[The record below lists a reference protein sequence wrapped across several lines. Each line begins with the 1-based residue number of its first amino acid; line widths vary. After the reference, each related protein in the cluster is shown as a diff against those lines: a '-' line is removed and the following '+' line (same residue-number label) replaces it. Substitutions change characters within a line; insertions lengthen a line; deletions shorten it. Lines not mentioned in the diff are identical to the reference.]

1 MPSLPPLQ
9 VCDRPERM
17 PKQDPASYDA
27 AQQAAAAALIAS
39 PRGEVRGPFVPLM
52 RSPELMDRTQKLGEF
67 LRYQCSVPERLR
79 EFAIIVAARIWSQ
92 AYEWHAHARLAH
104 AAGVAA
110 ETIQALVD
118 GELLQT
124 APEDERLV
132 YDFCAALHLTRQ
144 VDDALYARAI
154 ALLGERGTIELVG
167 LCGYYAYIAMVLN
180 VACVP
185 CPGTAFAVPAQD
197 QPIVATTSS
206 MPGN

>member
-9 VCDRPERM
+9 PCDRPERM
-17 PKQDPASYDA
+17 PKQNPASYDA
-27 AQQAAAAALIAS
+27 EQREAAAALVAG

-52 RSPELMDRTQKLGEF
+52 RSPELMDRTQRLGEF

-92 AYEWHAHARLAH
+92 AYEWQAHARLAR
-104 AAGVAA
+104 AAGVAS
-110 ETIQALVD
+110 ETIQALAD
-118 GELLQT
+118 GELSQT
-124 APEDERLV
+124 APEDEQLV
-132 YDFCAALHLTRQ
+132 YDFCSTLHMTRQ

-167 LCGYYAYIAMVLN
+167 LCGYYAYLAMVLN

-185 CPGTAFAVPAQD
+185 CPGNAFEVP
-197 QPIVATTSS
+197 T
-206 MPGN
+206 